1 VCPRLSGQAPLTD
14 LGAGF
19 VSRREQ
25 QRSQVS
31 PKRRVAGFGL
41 WAITT
46 NLVFLG
52 LLLIAA
58 LRLAPSYFEYLTV
71 KDIVMRA
78 VVEQPVF
85 GETAPQLRNRL
96 AALLVTN
103 QVHGVEIDDIAIYPE
118 RGVIVVDARYETRF
132 PLFWILDAVMKFDDL
147 VIETAPVG
155 RS

>member
-1 VCPRLSGQAPLTD
+1 
-14 LGAGF
+14 
-19 VSRREQ
+19 VSRREL

-31 PKRRVAGFGL
+31 PKRRHAGFGL

-58 LRLAPSYFEYLTV
+58 LRMAPTYFEYLAV
-71 KDIVMRA
+71 KDILLRA
-78 VVEQPVF
+78 VVEQPVS
-85 GETAPQLRNRL
+85 GETVPQLRNRL

-103 QVHGVEIDDIAIYPE
+103 QVRGVEIDDIAIYSE
-118 RGVIVVDARYETRF
+118 RGVIVVDARYEVRF
-132 PLFWILDAVMKFDDL
+132 PLVWILDGVMQFDDL
-147 VIETAPVG
+147 VIQTTPVV

>member
-1 VCPRLSGQAPLTD
+1 M
-14 LGAGF
+14 
-19 VSRREQ
+19 SRREL

-31 PKRRVAGFGL
+31 PKRRHAGFGL

-58 LRLAPSYFEYLTV
+58 LRMAPTYFEYLAV
-71 KDIVMRA
+71 KDILLRA
-78 VVEQPVF
+78 VVEQPVS

-96 AALLVTN
+96 AELLMTN
-103 QVHGVEIDDIAIYPE
+103 QVRGVEIDDIAIYSE
-118 RGVIVVDARYETRF
+118 RGVIVVDARYEVRF
-132 PLFWILDAVMKFDDL
+132 PLVWILDGVMQFDDL
-147 VIETAPVG
+147 VIQTTPVV

>member
-1 VCPRLSGQAPLTD
+1 M
-14 LGAGF
+14 
-19 VSRREQ
+19 SRREL

-31 PKRRVAGFGL
+31 PKRRHAGFGL

-58 LRLAPSYFEYLTV
+58 LRMAPTYFEYLAV
-71 KDIVMRA
+71 KDILLRA
-78 VVEQPVF
+78 VVEQPVS
-85 GETAPQLRNRL
+85 GETVPQLRNRL

-103 QVHGVEIDDIAIYPE
+103 QVRGVEIDDIAIYSE
-118 RGVIVVDARYETRF
+118 RGVIVVDARYEVRF
-132 PLFWILDAVMKFDDL
+132 PLVWILDGVMQFDDL
-147 VIETAPVG
+147 VIQTTPVV

>member
-1 VCPRLSGQAPLTD
+1 
-14 LGAGF
+14 

-31 PKRRVAGFGL
+31 PKRRDAGFSL
-41 WAITT
+41 WAMTT

-58 LRLAPSYFEYLTV
+58 LRVAPSYFEYLTV
-71 KDIVMRA
+71 RDMVMRA
-78 VVEQPVF
+78 VVEQPVS
-85 GETAPQLRNRL
+85 GETVPQLKNRL

-103 QVHGVEIDDIAIYPE
+103 QVRGIEIDDIAIYPE

-132 PLFWILDAVMKFDDL
+132 PLFWILDGVMQFDDL
-147 VIETAPVG
+147 VFETTPVG